1 MTPPNAPATH
11 PATARPPAGQ
21 PLAALNAAAEQ
32 LWLRL
37 NAILEAHQSGDDPA
51 GSQRNGISIEV
62 LASIDS
68 TNTELMRRARA
79 GQCDPVLL
87 LATEQTAGRGRMGK
101 TWLSEP
107 GACLMFSLG
116 LPMQPAHWAGLSL
129 AVGVSLADTLASTL
143 PAAIAPRL
151 QLKWPNDLWLCGA
164 KLAGI
169 LVETA
174 HVGTRPYV
182 VVGVG
187 INITPPP
194 PEALARLTAQAPS
207 GTAGSPAAPAMAAT
221 PPTGLAAHAP
231 ELDAAQVWQ
240 QVAPALLGDLLAFE
254 ALGFSAFAQRFA
266 RRDALHGLPLRL
278 SDGTE
283 GTGCGVDDDG
293 ALLLLTAQGMR
304 SVHSN
309 EVSVRPQG
317 DRSC

>member
-11 PATARPPAGQ
+11 PVTARPPAGQ

-51 GSQRNGISIEV
+51 GRQRNGISIEV

-194 PEALARLTAQAPS
+194 PEAPSPRSDAPPSTLAKASPAMRKQITSASHSMVISCLAAAGRAVPTAGVTVAAAVGRRSKVTRVRTSQAPAS
-207 GTAGSPAAPAMAAT
+207 TGAGREMAAT
-221 PPTGLAAHAP
+221 RARHGGGAP
-231 ELDAAQVWQ
+231 DD
-240 QVAPALLGDLLAFE
+240 PAVP
-254 ALGFSAFAQRFA
+254 
-266 RRDALHGLPLRL
+266 PLRFVPC
-278 SDGTE
+278 SSSE
-283 GTGCGVDDDG
+283 
-293 ALLLLTAQGMR
+293 
-304 SVHSN
+304 SS
-309 EVSVRPQG
+309 
-317 DRSC
+317 

>member
-1 MTPPNAPATH
+1 MTPSAHPTPAAHAPGH
-11 PATARPPAGQ
+11 
-21 PLAALNAAAEQ
+21 PLAALNTAAEQ

-143 PAAIAPRL
+143 SAAIAPRL

-174 HVGTRPYV
+174 HAGTRPYV

-194 PEALARLTAQAPS
+194 PEALTRLTEQAS
-207 GTAGSPAAPAMAAT
+207 SAATGSAAAPAMAAT
-221 PPTGLAAHAP
+221 LPTGLAAHVP
-231 ELDAAQVWQ
+231 ELDTAQIWQ